1 MEHFYRHVVK
11 HRHIIIAIFLV
22 LAAVSFWARSKVNVD
37 YDMND
42 YLPASSASTI
52 ALDTMQSEFSTA
64 IPNCRVMLRR
74 VDEKTVLAY
83 KKKIA
88 AVDGV
93 TAVTWLDDRLPND
106 TIPIEFL
113 SSRITAPYYKNG
125 NALLTV
131 TISSKKRIAAVSAIR
146 KIVGSRGA
154 LTGSAVSTALAT
166 TSTVKEIRVITL
178 VAVAVT
184 LLILTLTTTSW
195 IEPFVVLFGLGVAI
209 MLNAGSN
216 LMFGTIS
223 FVTNAAGNILQL
235 AVSLDYSVFL
245 IHRFEECQQHGAKN
259 AEAAMIEA
267 LTKSTGSILSSG
279 LTTVIGFLA
288 LVLMRFR
295 IGPDMGLALAK
306 GVGISLIT
314 VFLFMPGVILLVHP
328 LLEKTT
334 HRSLLPD
341 FTRFGRFV
349 SKITVPAVVVFA
361 ILVVPAYV
369 MSTQNSYY
377 FGSSHIFSAGTTYGD
392 DTAAIQKV
400 FGKTDTYVLMVP
412 KDDEAKERA
421 LAKAVK
427 KLDHV
432 TSVTDMTTMV
442 GPAVPT
448 EMLPEKL
455 TGQLES
461 KHYRRMVIAVRANY
475 EGTQTFNLVKRIRK
489 TADTYYPGK
498 WLLAGEGV
506 STYDMMDTVTADM
519 QKVNFVA
526 IAAVFVVLL
535 ITMRSLLLPALL
547 VLTIE
552 TAIWINFSIPHLT
565 GTPIFYIAYLIIS
578 SIQLGATVDY
588 AIYLTGRYK
597 ENRTSFGCDKKHAVV
612 KTVSECLPSV
622 LTSGT
627 VLALVGLILGAVS
640 SHGVLKEI
648 GHFLGIG
655 TILSLIM
662 VLTVLPGLLY
672 LADRFVV
679 GKPKD
684 PDSAQSV

>member
-1 MEHFYRHVVK
+1 MEHFYRHVAK

-74 VDEKTVLAY
+74 VDEKTALAY

-93 TAVTWLDDRLPND
+93 TAV
-106 TIPIEFL
+106 
-113 SSRITAPYYKNG
+113 
-125 NALLTV
+125 
-131 TISSKKRIAAVSAIR
+131 
-146 KIVGSRGA
+146 
-154 LTGSAVSTALAT
+154 
-166 TSTVKEIRVITL
+166 VI
-178 VAVAVT
+178 
-184 LLILTLTTTSW
+184 
-195 IEPFVVLFGLGVAI
+195 
-209 MLNAGSN
+209 
-216 LMFGTIS
+216 
-223 FVTNAAGNILQL
+223 
-235 AVSLDYSVFL
+235 
-245 IHRFEECQQHGAKN
+245 
-259 AEAAMIEA
+259 
-267 LTKSTGSILSSG
+267 
-279 LTTVIGFLA
+279 
-288 LVLMRFR
+288 
-295 IGPDMGLALAK
+295 
-306 GVGISLIT
+306 
-314 VFLFMPGVILLVHP
+314 
-328 LLEKTT
+328 
-334 HRSLLPD
+334 
-341 FTRFGRFV
+341 
-349 SKITVPAVVVFA
+349 FA

-392 DTAAIQKV
+392 DTTAIQKV

-489 TADTYYPGK
+489 TAETYYPDK

-526 IAAVFVVLL
+526 IAAVFIVLL

-588 AIYLTGRYK
+588 AIYLTGHYK
-597 ENRTSFGCDKKHAVV
+597 ENRTSFVCGKKHAVV

-655 TILSLIM
+655 TVLSLIM

-679 GKPKD
+679 GKQTRTTPNPND
-684 PDSAQSV
+684 E